1 MVKDFPLAPLEKILK
16 KAGAR
21 RVSKEALIELKSALL
36 DITNKVALEAI
47 KLSHHAK
54 RVTIKR
60 EDIKL
65 AAGEK

>member
-16 KAGAR
+16 KAGAER
-21 RVSKEALIELKSALL
+21 ISQEALIELKSALI
-36 DITNKVALEAI
+36 DITNKIALDAI
-47 KLSHHAK
+47 NFAHHAK

-65 AAGEK
+65 AAR

>member
-16 KAGAR
+16 KAGAER
-21 RVSKEALIELKSALL
+21 ISKEALIELKSALI
-36 DITNKVALEAI
+36 DITNKIALDAI
-47 KLSHHAK
+47 NFARHAK

-65 AAGEK
+65 AAR